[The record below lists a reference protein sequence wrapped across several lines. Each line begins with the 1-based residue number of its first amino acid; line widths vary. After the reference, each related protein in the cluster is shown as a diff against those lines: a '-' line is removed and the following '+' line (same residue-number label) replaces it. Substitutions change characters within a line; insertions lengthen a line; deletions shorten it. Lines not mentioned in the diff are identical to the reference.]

1 MKKLLGIIVLGLLF
15 SGNAYASGKSLMYG
29 SYKKDPD
36 KKVYTEHLRSVESGM
51 SWMNDENKDPIYCPP
66 GELTLNIGNINTAI
80 DLGVKKL
87 QTIKVPYTDEE
98 IEKLPIEFIMLKGL
112 KVLFPCK

>member
-1 MKKLLGIIVLGLLF
+1 MKKLLGIVVLGLLACA
-15 SGNAYASGKSLMYG
+15 NANSKSLMYG

-36 KKVYTEHLRSVESGM
+36 KKAYTEHLRSVESGM
-51 SWMNDENKDPIYCPP
+51 SWMNGEDKDPIYCPP
-66 GELTLNIGNINTAI
+66 EELTLNIGNINTAI

-87 QTIKVPYTDEE
+87 QTINIPYTNKE
-98 IEKLPIEFIMLKGL
+98 IEKLPVEFIMLKGL

>member
-1 MKKLLGIIVLGLLF
+1 MKKLLGIIVLGLLA
-15 SGNAYASGKSLMYG
+15 SVNANSKSLMYG
-29 SYKKDPD
+29 SYKKDSD

-51 SWMNDENKDPIYCPP
+51 SWMNSEVKDPIYCPP

-98 IEKLPIEFIMLKGL
+98 IEKLPVEFIMIKGL